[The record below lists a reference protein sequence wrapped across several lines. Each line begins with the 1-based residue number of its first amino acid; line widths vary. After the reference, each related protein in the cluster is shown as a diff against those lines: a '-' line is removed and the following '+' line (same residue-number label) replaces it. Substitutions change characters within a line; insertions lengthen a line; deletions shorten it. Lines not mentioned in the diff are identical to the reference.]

1 MATHSRF
8 SRNVT
13 GALLGALGSAPLW
26 FPQTSLYLDLK
37 TAWVVATSYNPDM
50 PSNYIARKGDEALKD
65 AVHSLLGVNSKGSLF
80 VTGEAGSGK
89 TTQMQ
94 HILKREVKEGVIC
107 VRVDLDSTSDVRGA
121 IESAVL
127 EQFGE
132 KCLMHKMAP
141 DGFSD
146 FMQRAAWVRQF
157 FKWQKSHPLIVYVIL
172 ESKAETEYDYWTL
185 ERIGRDG
192 ARSWAHDLSWLNI
205 GNAIIEFPHTV
216 MARYCSRVF
225 HVQDMTESEFLA
237 IGQQVLRTK
246 DPQGL
251 VLPYLQHHHDW
262 LGGQTKTLAAL
273 ADGARAKSMYSAVQ
287 SHNTLCR
294 L

>member
-1 MATHSRF
+1 MVATYF
-8 SRNVT
+8 QMFAV
-13 GALLGALGSAPLW
+13 ALLAVCFTRTP
-26 FPQTSLYLDLK
+26 FYLDLM
-37 TAWVVATSYNPDM
+37 TAWVVATSYNPDV

-65 AVHSLLGVNSKGSLF
+65 AVHSLLGVNTKGSLF

-132 KCLMHKMAP
+132 KCVMHKMAP

-172 ESKAETEYDYWTL
+172 ESKAETEYDYQTL
-185 ERIGRDG
+185 ERMGRDA
-192 ARSWAHDLSWLNI
+192 ARWAHDLSHYYKGSYYTSINI

-216 MARYCSRVF
+216 MARHCSRVF